1 MKKKYTFSEA
11 EYESIRTEVI
21 NRINAIYSQSNTALT
36 TIISTWVAGIT
47 LFIFLTGDRQSLPY
61 YTEIVMRLFTPLVF
75 LIPVFFF
82 IPLAIKSG
90 ENLTQIASISAY
102 IRVFFEYL
110 GEKSDDTSL
119 PRYGWEITNTLVSNI
134 NAFRKDKSKFI
145 LRVNDEF
152 TILSIISV
160 IIYCISAGL
169 NIVTI
174 LETLKGENLQNSI
187 WIYIIIAICIFF
199 AVFSIIIVIKI
210 HNSSCVKR
218 NLIDKSP
225 VFIKGYIQRAAN
237 LNLISNDKETKDKI
251 FEELDPN
258 NRLQDSDGIEIST
271 K

>member
-1 MKKKYTFSEA
+1 MKKKYYFSEA

-36 TIISTWVAGIT
+36 TLISTWVAGIT
-47 LFIFLTGDRQSLPY
+47 LFIFLTGDRQALPY
-61 YTEIVMRLFTPLVF
+61 YAEIVMRFFTSLVF

-134 NAFRKDKSKFI
+134 NAFRKNKSKFI

-160 IIYCISAGL
+160 IIYCINAGL

-174 LETLKGENLQNSI
+174 LETLKGENL
-187 WIYIIIAICIFF
+187 
-199 AVFSIIIVIKI
+199 
-210 HNSSCVKR
+210 
-218 NLIDKSP
+218 
-225 VFIKGYIQRAAN
+225 
-237 LNLISNDKETKDKI
+237 
-251 FEELDPN
+251 
-258 NRLQDSDGIEIST
+258 
-271 K
+271 

>member
-1 MKKKYTFSEA
+1 LKKRFYFSEV
-11 EYESIRTEVI
+11 EYESIRTELV

-61 YTEIVMRLFTPLVF
+61 YAEIVIRLFNSLVF

-82 IPLAIKSG
+82 IPLSIKSG

-110 GEKSDDTSL
+110 NLKSDDYSI
-119 PRYGWEITNTLVSNI
+119 PKYGWEISNTFVSDI
-134 NAFRKDKSKFI
+134 NAFRKNKSKFI
-145 LRVNDEF
+145 LRFNDEF
-152 TILSIISV
+152 TILSIISI
-160 IIYCISAGL
+160 IIYFISAGL
-169 NIVTI
+169 NILTI
-174 LETLKGENLQNSI
+174 LETPEGQKLQNSI
-187 WIYIIIAICIFF
+187 WIYIILAAYIFF
-199 AVFSIIIVIKI
+199 AVISIIILVKI

-225 VFIKGYIQRAAN
+225 IFIKGYIQRAAN
-237 LNLISNDKETKDKI
+237 LNLISNDEETIDKI
-251 FEELDPN
+251 FEELNPN
-258 NRLQDSDGIEIST
+258 KRLRSLDGKEIET